1 MKKFFL
7 KNERIYIFLAW
18 FIIVA
23 LIGSFIVITKLSEVL
38 NVPALRI
45 IGFAAVSI
53 YLVILGLVY
62 IFSVIKLYKNDK
74 YEKRNAII
82 LLLIGGGL
90 HRFYNKQIFIAILY
104 ALTGGFFSIGF
115 IYDLIK
121 ICKDD
126 FKSNKFSDEEI
137 TEVPSKYDETVL
149 FLLRFYLVNLGISL
163 LIGLIFLFTTLSEIA
178 GVSIGMI
185 ILYFIIG
192 VLCITILVPIYAF
205 AAIELYKNG
214 KYEKRNAIILLL
226 IGGGLHRIYNKQI
239 AIAIL
244 YALTFGFFSI
254 GFIYDLI
261 KICTNDFK
269 STKFSDEEITE
280 EPSKYSKTSISLF
293 CLFLGVLGIHNF
305 SCGRIA
311 KGIIYL
317 LTCGFF
323 VIGVF
328 IDLINIINNKY
339 RDGQGKLIIK

>member
-18 FIIVA
+18 FIILA
-23 LIGSFIVITKLSEVL
+23 LIGSFILITKLSEVL

-45 IGFAAVSI
+45 MGFAAVSI

-62 IFSVIKLYKNDK
+62 IFS
-74 YEKRNAII
+74 
-82 LLLIGGGL
+82 
-90 HRFYNKQIFIAILY
+90 
-104 ALTGGFFSIGF
+104 
-115 IYDLIK
+115 
-121 ICKDD
+121 
-126 FKSNKFSDEEI
+126 
-137 TEVPSKYDETVL
+137 
-149 FLLRFYLVNLGISL
+149 
-163 LIGLIFLFTTLSEIA
+163 
-178 GVSIGMI
+178 
-185 ILYFIIG
+185 
-192 VLCITILVPIYAF
+192 
-205 AAIELYKNG
+205 AIELYKNG